1 MPKGN
6 SVTCVKPSDPPFLR
20 KLKERVG
27 YKEGPT
33 VDTKREELPVGDARP
48 DLDDEKPVVVVLK
61 PGDLTA
67 EEAEKYAPKEDEG
80 PADEGPADGRIVFKK
95 PDKRKEDSSASPA
108 GSQNKRFKEID
119 KSNRDKVNSI
129 KDSRLLSFGDEEE
142 EDDEG

>member
-1 MPKGN
+1 MSKRN

-33 VDTKREELPVGDARP
+33 VDTKREELPGGAAAP

-80 PADEGPADGRIVFKK
+80 PTDGRIVFKK
-95 PDKRKEDSSASPA
+95 PDKRKDDSAESPA
-108 GSQNKRFKEID
+108 GSQNKRLKEFD
-119 KSNRDKVNSI
+119 KSNRDKVNSV
-129 KDSRLLSFGDEEE
+129 KDSRLLSFGDDEE

>member
-1 MPKGN
+1 MSKRN

-80 PADEGPADGRIVFKK
+80 PADGRIVFKK
-95 PDKRKEDSSASPA
+95 PDKRKDDGSAPPA
-108 GSQNKRFKEID
+108 ASQTKRLKEID
-119 KSNRDKVNSI
+119 KSNRDKVNSV